1 MYVCNTTCITEHLL
15 CARAPSVS
23 LHSSSKKPCQLPT
36 QHMSREDFNMYPSP
50 KDDNG
55 MVLQGSQQRGKFPL
69 GISVC
74 SYSALPFG
82 SNLALLHRQKKI

>member
-1 MYVCNTTCITEHLL
+1 
-15 CARAPSVS
+15 
-23 LHSSSKKPCQLPT
+23 
-36 QHMSREDFNMYPSP
+36 MYPLP

-55 MVLQGSQQRGKFPL
+55 IVLQGSQQRGKFPL

-82 SNLALLHRQKKI
+82 SSLALLHRQKEDMNLDRAFRVLTAEHWARLES